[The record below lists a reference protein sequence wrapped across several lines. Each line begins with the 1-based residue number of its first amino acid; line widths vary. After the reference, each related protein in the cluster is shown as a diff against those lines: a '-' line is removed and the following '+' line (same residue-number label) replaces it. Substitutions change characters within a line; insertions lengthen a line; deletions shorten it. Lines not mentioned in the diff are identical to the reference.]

1 MLDLYSL
8 KHHAFM
14 LAFAGALASVLV
26 APMGLKAQE
35 SSFRPL
41 NIDDID
47 APSILDSTGETAD
60 IARKMAEI
68 DETLR
73 LLSRRLEAMPLPGS
87 RALQADEN
95 QQELLARLSAMEL
108 QLQTLNQAH
117 LDEAAKTKNNLDEA
131 GVADLRVRLTG
142 IEEIMRNLNG
152 QLEDVSF
159 RLTKLSERFE
169 QVAADTE
176 FRFQEME
183 LAARQNRGGA
193 GADSQVLGRLKTK
206 RPAIVSRNGDGD
218 NIALVGEAPPANVT
232 IVPGRN
238 VAVAKEDLPDPRKLY
253 DEALA
258 NLRNGKIEE
267 AQDRLIF
274 FLTNYK
280 KHKLRGNAQYWLGET
295 YYVRR
300 DYKAAAEAFLA
311 GYTDYAQS
319 AKAPDSLLKL
329 GMTLIVLGEK
339 KTGCDAFAELASRFP
354 KAPRSVIQRA
364 EIERQRAA
372 CR

>member
-8 KHHAFM
+8 KHRAFM
-14 LAFAGALASVLV
+14 LAFAGVLIC
-26 APMGLKAQE
+26 APIGVSAQE

-47 APSILDSTGETAD
+47 APSILDSTSETAD